1 MQDSYIPINC
11 IEDLAQLNMPARL
24 NPFSINSFFL
34 KKRNCKYQSS
44 SEKGLTFLQ
53 WIQSI

>member
-24 NPFSINSFFL
+24 NPFTINSFFSKEERL
-34 KKRNCKYQSS
+34 
-44 SEKGLTFLQ
+44 
-53 WIQSI
+53 